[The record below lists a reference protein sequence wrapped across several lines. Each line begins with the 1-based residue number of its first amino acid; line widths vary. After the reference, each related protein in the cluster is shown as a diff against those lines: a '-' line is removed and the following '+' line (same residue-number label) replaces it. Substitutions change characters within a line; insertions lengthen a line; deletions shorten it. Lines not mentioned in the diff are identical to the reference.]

1 MHYAKYGKGSVAVV
15 LQHSDRGID
24 SPDTHHHSNEFI
36 DPNRTHLNYDLKDR
50 GGLTAYQYY
59 KQKIDEIA
67 EETRQRTGKNIR
79 KDAVTLCSWVVTRP
93 TDIPEERQEEFFKGV
108 YDWFAKR
115 YGEDNIVT
123 AAVHNDE
130 TTPHMHFQFVPI
142 IEKNGV
148 RKLCAKELE
157 TQRTLGT
164 VHQKLQADLERSMG
178 CKVGLLNGA
187 TDKGNKSVMQ
197 LKSELKNDVDSL
209 QTEVAS
215 LQKEVASLQKER
227 DEKQRELTEI
237 YDKAKALSL
246 DEKKGALESKKAYE
260 YRQSL
265 YAREQLISQREQS
278 LNQREQACKDEE
290 HSLTIRRSSIEHTL
304 NKREQNLKAKEQELE
319 QTIAK
324 QVQAHLDKQMQDMF
338 VGVATKRSERLE
350 NFCDEIMLGNGESV
364 LSAFER
370 QEEQLKKRSKQH

>member
-209 QTEVAS
+209 Q
-215 LQKEVASLQKER
+215 KEVASLQKER

-265 YAREQLISQREQS
+265 YAREQLISQQEQS

-324 QVQAHLDKQMQDMF
+324 QLQARLDKQMQDMF
-338 VGVATKRSERLE
+338 SGVATKRSERLE

>member
-50 GGLTAYQYY
+50 NGLTAYQYY

-209 QTEVAS
+209 Q
-215 LQKEVASLQKER
+215 KEIASLQKER
-227 DEKQRELTEI
+227 DEKQRELTKI
-237 YDKAKALSL
+237 CGKAKALSL

-265 YAREQLISQREQS
+265 YAREQHISQREHS

-290 HSLTIRRSSIEHTL
+290 HSLTIRSSSIEHTL

-324 QVQAHLDKQMQDMF
+324 QVQARFDKQMQDMF
-338 VGVATKRSERLE
+338 GGVATKRSERLE

-370 QEEQLKKRSKQH
+370 QEEQLKKRSKQR

>member
-50 GGLTAYQYY
+50 NGLTAYQYY

-209 QTEVAS
+209 Q
-215 LQKEVASLQKER
+215 KEIASLQKER
-227 DEKQRELTEI
+227 DEKQRELTKI
-237 YDKAKALSL
+237 CGKAKALSL

-290 HSLTIRRSSIEHTL
+290 HSLTIRSSSIEHTL

-324 QVQAHLDKQMQDMF
+324 QVQARFDKQMQDMF
-338 VGVATKRSERLE
+338 GGVATKRSERLE
-350 NFCDEIMLGNGESV
+350 NFCDEIMLENGESV

-370 QEEQLKKRSKQH
+370 QEEQLKKRSKQR

>member
-50 GGLTAYQYY
+50 NGLTAYQYY

-209 QTEVAS
+209 Q
-215 LQKEVASLQKER
+215 KEIASLQKER
-227 DEKQRELTEI
+227 DEKQRELTKI
-237 YDKAKALSL
+237 CGKAKALSL

-290 HSLTIRRSSIEHTL
+290 HSLTIRSSSIEHTL

-324 QVQAHLDKQMQDMF
+324 QVQARFDKQMQDMF
-338 VGVATKRSERLE
+338 GGVATKRSERLE

>member
-50 GGLTAYQYY
+50 NGLTAYQYY

-209 QTEVAS
+209 Q
-215 LQKEVASLQKER
+215 KEIASLQKER
-227 DEKQRELTEI
+227 DEKQRELTKI
-237 YDKAKALSL
+237 CGKAKALSL

-290 HSLTIRRSSIEHTL
+290 HSLTIWRSSIEHTL

-324 QVQAHLDKQMQDMF
+324 QVQARFDKQMQDMF
-338 VGVATKRSERLE
+338 GGVATKRSERLE

-370 QEEQLKKRSKQH
+370 QEEQLKKRSKQR

>member
-209 QTEVAS
+209 Q
-215 LQKEVASLQKER
+215 KEVASLQKER
-227 DEKQRELTEI
+227 DEKQSELTEI

-324 QVQAHLDKQMQDMF
+324 QLQARLDKQMQDMF
-338 VGVATKRSERLE
+338 SGVATKRSERLE

>member
-209 QTEVAS
+209 Q
-215 LQKEVASLQKER
+215 KEVASLQKER

-278 LNQREQACKDEE
+278 LNQREQACKNEE

-324 QVQAHLDKQMQDMF
+324 QVQARLDKQMQDMF
-338 VGVATKRSERLE
+338 SGVATKRSERLE

>member
-209 QTEVAS
+209 Q
-215 LQKEVASLQKER
+215 KEVASLQKER

-265 YAREQLISQREQS
+265 YAREQLISQQEQS

-324 QVQAHLDKQMQDMF
+324 QLQARLDKQMQEMQDMF
-338 VGVATKRSERLE
+338 GGVATKRSERLE

>member
-50 GGLTAYQYY
+50 NGLTAYQYY

-209 QTEVAS
+209 Q
-215 LQKEVASLQKER
+215 KEIASLQKER
-227 DEKQRELTEI
+227 DEKQRELTKI
-237 YDKAKALSL
+237 CGKAKALSL

-290 HSLTIRRSSIEHTL
+290 HSLTIRSSSIEHTL

-324 QVQAHLDKQMQDMF
+324 QVQARFDKQMQDMF
-338 VGVATKRSERLE
+338 GGVATKRSERLE

-370 QEEQLKKRSKQH
+370 QEEQLKKRSKQR